1 MLRLKDIR
9 MQPKL
14 IMLMLLVSLIPLSLV
29 AYVSASNASKAL
41 LDGSYAQLGAMRSL
55 KSLQLQSYFDKL
67 KGELNALGETV
78 ATVRKEAF
86 EQLKTLQGM
95 KSRELQRF
103 IEAYKTDM
111 RVLAGSGDAQNLYR
125 ELVRYHNE
133 TGVTGDGAYD
143 VTSLAYQEIYQDFG
157 QNILA
162 AAEQS
167 GFDDVLMICAAHGH
181 VMFSTARRADL
192 GSNLEHGPYKDSV
205 LHKLWRKVK
214 ARQGEAVVDVELYT
228 ANDGKPTAFAGV
240 PMLLDGK
247 MVGVMAVQISLETI
261 NRLMTE
267 RTGLGKTGETYLVGP
282 DQLMRSD
289 SFLDPKNHSVAASF
303 ADPAKGRVDTA
314 PVKATLRGE
323 TGADVVLDYNGNPV
337 LSAWA
342 PLKLDED
349 LTWAFLA
356 EKDVAEAFNPVD
368 DQGREF
374 FAKYQEIQGHYDIFL
389 IDPTGY
395 VFYSAGKEADYQTNM
410 LNGEYSDSNLGQ
422 LLRQVLDNHSFGLT
436 DFAPYAPSKGEPAAF
451 AAQPIMHNNEVEI
464 VVALQMSTQVIN
476 GIMQQREGMGETGE
490 TYLVGSDKRMRSDSF
505 LDRTGR
511 SIKASFA
518 GTVEKNGVDTEAARE
533 ALAGNSDTR
542 IVIDYNGNP
551 VLSSYS
557 PLSVGDSRW
566 AVLAEID
573 QAEVMQ
579 PVNELIRLILILG
592 AVLTAAVVFIAY
604 LLANSITRPIKRSVE
619 VAMAMA
625 EGQLN
630 QRIEVDGKDET
641 GQLLQAMKDML
652 TNLSRIIREVRS
664 GADNLASASQEVSA
678 TAQTLSQGATEQAAS
693 VEEVTAS
700 TEQLNASVQQNTEN
714 ARITDG
720 MATRSASEAERG
732 GEAVE
737 RTVKAMKEI
746 ASKIGLIEDIAY
758 KTNLLSLNA
767 AIEAARAGEH
777 GKGFTVV
784 AAEVRKLAENS
795 RATAQEINQ
804 LATNSVDIAE
814 QAGKLLQAMV
824 PSIKKTADLVQEISA
839 ASEEQSSGVAQI
851 NSAMSQLDQA
861 TQQSAS
867 ASEQLAATSE
877 ELSAQAENLQ
887 QAVAFFQLD
896 RSGD

>member
-14 IMLMLLVSLIPLSLV
+14 ILLMLLVSLIPLTLV
-29 AYVSASNASKAL
+29 AYIATSNASKAL
-41 LDGSYAQLGAMRSL
+41 LEGSYAQLDAMRSL
-55 KSLQLQSYFDKL
+55 KMVQLQSYFDKL
-67 KGELNALGETV
+67 KGELAGLSETV
-78 ATVRKEAF
+78 ATVRKDAF
-86 EQLKTLQGM
+86 TQLQTLQTL
-95 KSRELQRF
+95 KSNELQRF

-111 RVLAGSGDAQNLYR
+111 RVLAASGDAQSLYR

-133 TGVTGDGAYD
+133 TGVTPDGAYD
-143 VTSLAYQEIYQDFG
+143 VTSFAYKDIYRRFG
-157 QNILA
+157 QNVLTA
-162 AAEQS
+162 AKES

-181 VMFSTARRADL
+181 VMFSTAQRPDL
-192 GSNLEHGPYKDSV
+192 GTNMRHGPYKDSV
-205 LHKLWRKVK
+205 LQRLWSKVVSRK
-214 ARQGEAVVDVELYT
+214 GEAVVDVEIYA

-240 PMLLDGK
+240 PMVLDGK
-247 MVGVMAVQISLETI
+247 MVGVMAVQISLEAI
-261 NRLMTE
+261 NRLMTD

-282 DQLMRSD
+282 DLLMRSD
-289 SFLDPKNHSVAASF
+289 SFLDPQNHSIVASF
-303 ADPAKGRVDTA
+303 ANPAKGRVDTPA
-314 PVKATLRGE
+314 VRAALRGQA
-323 TGADVVLDYNGNPV
+323 GAGVIEDYNGNPV

-342 PLKLDED
+342 PLKLDDD

-374 FAKYQEIQGHYDIFL
+374 FAKYQEIQGHYDLFL
-389 IDPTGY
+389 IDPKGF
-395 VFYSAGKEADYQTNM
+395 VFYSVSREADFRTNM
-410 LNGEYSDSNLGQ
+410 VKGKYSDSNLGQ
-422 LLRQVLDNHSFGLT
+422 LVRQVLDSRAFGIS
-436 DFAPYAPSKGEPAAF
+436 DFAPYAPSNGEPAAF
-451 AAQPIMHNNEVEI
+451 VAMPVMAGGKIEM

-476 GIMQQREGMGETGE
+476 AIMQQREGMGETGE

-505 LDRTGR
+505 LDPNGR

-518 GTVEKNGVDTEAARE
+518 GTVEKNGVDTEASHE
-533 ALAGNSDTR
+533 ALAGVSDTR

-551 VLSSYS
+551 VLSSFS

-573 QAEVMQ
+573 EAEVMQ
-579 PVNELIRLILILG
+579 PVNALVRLILILG

-604 LLANSITRPIKRSVE
+604 LLAGSITRPIRQSVE
-619 VAMAMA
+619 VARAMA
-625 EGQLN
+625 EGQLD
-630 QRIEVDGKDET
+630 QRIAVDGKDET

-652 TNLSRIIREVRS
+652 ANLSRIIRDVRS

-714 ARITDG
+714 ARVTDG
-720 MATRSASEAERG
+720 MATRSAAEAEHG
-732 GEAVE
+732 GEAVA

-746 ASKIGLIEDIAY
+746 AGKIGLIEDIAY

-804 LATNSVDIAE
+804 LATNSVDVAE
-814 QAGKLLQAMV
+814 QAGKLLEQMV

-896 RSGD
+896 RGGD